1 MTAPAATAAPGSAVP
16 RPAGDRGRSI
26 GWWGVV
32 GVIATEAT
40 IFASLLG
47 AYFYVRATSA
57 AWPQGDIEAPE
68 LRTISI
74 FTVLLLSSS
83 APLFVAERAMARG
96 HLGRAQVAMA
106 VTFVLGAAFL
116 ANQAREYHDLG
127 FGIDENAYASL
138 FYLVTG
144 LHGLHVLVGLLINL
158 VVQAK
163 LWTGRL
169 SAERH
174 RMMLASN
181 LYWHFVDAVWVVVFT
196 SLYLSVGWR

>member
-57 AWPQGDIEAPE
+57 SWPQGGIEAPE

-106 VTFVLGAAFL
+106 VTFV
-116 ANQAREYHDLG
+116 
-127 FGIDENAYASL
+127 
-138 FYLVTG
+138 
-144 LHGLHVLVGLLINL
+144 
-158 VVQAK
+158 
-163 LWTGRL
+163 
-169 SAERH
+169 
-174 RMMLASN
+174 
-181 LYWHFVDAVWVVVFT
+181 
-196 SLYLSVGWR
+196 